1 VELNTRALKKQL
13 MAAFKMD
20 DIKQAR
26 RYLDSLTFSSGAL
39 NKVTRIPVETA
50 AYKGAWFVPKD
61 AETGV
66 TLLYLH
72 GGGYTFYPKAY
83 ANLIALIA
91 LAAKC
96 RTFVLDYRLAPEHR
110 FPAQLEDAL
119 SAYRGLLADGADP
132 RGLAVAGDSAG
143 GNLAL
148 ALLLEARDRQLP
160 LAALAALLSPA
171 TDFDPPMKEE
181 RGSFL
186 VNEPFDWVD
195 SRMLLQ
201 WADWFC
207 SPAQRHDPRVS
218 PVRANLRGLP
228 PFYIQAG
235 AAEILYD
242 SIRTFATEAERQ
254 GANVRLESW
263 PEMNHDFQM
272 FGYQAPQ
279 SAEALRRLG
288 AVISGIGRE
297 GSPIKAL

>member
-96 RTFVLDYRLAPEHR
+96 RTFVLDYWRWRAILPGEIWHLRCSSRLAIASFHW
-110 FPAQLEDAL
+110 
-119 SAYRGLLADGADP
+119 P
-132 RGLAVAGDSAG
+132 RWRHCSL
-143 GNLAL
+143 
-148 ALLLEARDRQLP
+148 RLP
-160 LAALAALLSPA
+160 IS
-171 TDFDPPMKEE
+171 T
-181 RGSFL
+181 
-186 VNEPFDWVD
+186 
-195 SRMLLQ
+195 
-201 WADWFC
+201 
-207 SPAQRHDPRVS
+207 
-218 PVRANLRGLP
+218 LR
-228 PFYIQAG
+228 
-235 AAEILYD
+235 
-242 SIRTFATEAERQ
+242 
-254 GANVRLESW
+254 
-263 PEMNHDFQM
+263 
-272 FGYQAPQ
+272 
-279 SAEALRRLG
+279 
-288 AVISGIGRE
+288 
-297 GSPIKAL
+297 